1 MNKFRLEK
9 VKDLATKL
17 HFGQKRKGGADYI
30 SHPIA
35 VAEIAK
41 KKKIDF
47 FGYEQELLL
56 AICYL
61 HDVLEDCDVTSK
73 ELKLELKRL
82 NYKDQNVDLIVEN
95 VGDLTRMSKDEDIVE
110 YLEKVNSNL
119 YSIWAKICDLE
130 HNMSD
135 LEPSNLLDKYKLFHY
150 ILTKHC

>member
-1 MNKFRLEK
+1 MNKIRLEK
-9 VKDLATKL
+9 VKALATKL
-17 HFGQKRKGGADYI
+17 HSGQKRKTGADYI
-30 SHPIA
+30 THSIA

-61 HDVLEDCDVTSK
+61 HDVLEDCDITEK
-73 ELKLELKRL
+73 QLKLELKKL
-82 NYKDQNVDLIVEN
+82 NYKDEDVDLIIEN
-95 VGDLTRMSKDEDIVE
+95 VTNLTRMSKEEDIVE
-110 YLEKVNSNL
+110 YLDDILSNL
-119 YSIWAKICDLE
+119 YSVWAKICDLE